1 MQGHGSLT
9 FDLDVSTGA
18 ITARYQPDAAAVPLD
33 LDDVKHALAQ
43 RGWGQ
48 DVLDTPAA
56 NAFCQAANAAAEP
69 VEAVIGELL
78 DATHY
83 LSVAP
88 DGMAVSLTLEAAR
101 GGKRVTLEQLQ
112 LALAELNVTAGIDET
127 ALARV
132 VAAGVCENVPV
143 AFGVEAEPSQPTR
156 FESLRD
162 DLIRRQPTSDDDD
175 DTPVDYRN
183 LGSLLLVTPGTPL
196 MRKSPAVRGAEGKN
210 VHGEAVP
217 SEAVADEPFAGDMA
231 GVALDE
237 NDRCLLRAA
246 ISGVPKWQAHGASVS
261 AMIQVA
267 AVDLS
272 SGNIDFD
279 GSLQVTGDI
288 KAGMSVKVTGDIAV
302 RGTIEAA
309 HVEAGGSVSVGGGI
323 IGSVD
328 AFSATASAQGAK
340 SAHIVCGGS
349 LKARFID
356 NAVVNAGVHVH
367 VLGEIRQSDVAAGEA
382 IEAGPLG
389 SQQGAIT
396 GGRCRALHRIRA
408 GTLGAPAGTA
418 TLLQVGV
425 HPRASERKAELE
437 LARAQAKEEQSKVE
451 KLLGF
456 FRQHPEKGAGG
467 VEDRV
472 RETYAGI
479 LAKLRGMDEAQA
491 TLAAELDQAGNAVI
505 EASRR
510 FCGGVDLRL
519 GTATYTVIETRPGGK
534 ARNAD
539 SRVVID

>member
-18 ITARYQPDAAAVPLD
+18 ITARYQPEASAVSLD
-33 LDDVKHALAQ
+33 LDDVKYALAQ

-48 DVLDTPAA
+48 DALDATAA
-56 NAFCQAANAAAEP
+56 AAFCQAANAAVEP
-69 VEAVIGELL
+69 HEAVIGQLH
-78 DATHY
+78 DATYH
-83 LSVAP
+83 LEVAP
-88 DGMAVSLTLEAAR
+88 DAMSVALSLKPAR
-101 GGKRVTLEQLQ
+101 GGKRVTMDVLK
-112 LALAELNVTAGIDET
+112 LALAELNITEGIDDT
-127 ALARV
+127 ALVRV
-132 VAAGVCENVPV
+132 VAAGSC
-143 AFGVEAEPSQPTR
+143 AGVVIARGSEPEASVPTR
-156 FESLRD
+156 FISMRDELLRH
-162 DLIRRQPTSDDDD
+162 QPVTDDDD

-183 LGSLLLVTPGTPL
+183 LGSLVLVTPGTPL
-196 MRKSPAVRGAEGKN
+196 VRKAPAVRGAEGKN
-210 VHGEAVP
+210 VHGEAVA
-217 SEAVADEPFAGDMA
+217 SEPVADEPFGGDMA

-237 NDRCLLRAA
+237 ADHGVLRATL
-246 ISGVPKWQAHGASVS
+246 SGVPLWHAQGASVS
-261 AMIQVA
+261 AMIQLA
-267 AVDLS
+267 AVDLT

-279 GSLQVTGDI
+279 GSLQVAGDI

-309 HVEAGGSVSVGGGI
+309 HVEAGGNVSVGGGI

-328 AFSATASAQGAK
+328 AFSGTASAQGAK
-340 SAHIVCGGS
+340 TAHIVCRGS
-349 LKARFID
+349 VKARFID
-356 NAVVNAGVHVH
+356 NAIVSAGHTVH
-367 VLGEIRQSDVAAGEA
+367 VLGEIRQSDVAAGDA

-396 GGRCRALHRIRA
+396 GGRSRALHRIRA

-437 LARAQAKEEQSKVE
+437 LARTQLKEEQSKVE

-479 LAKLRGMDEAQA
+479 LAKLRGMDDAQA
-491 TLAAELDQAGNAVI
+491 ALAAELDQADHAII

-519 GTATYTVIETRPGGK
+519 GTSSHVVIETLPGGK
-534 ARNAD
+534 ARNVN
-539 SRVVID
+539 SRVVIT